1 MALKTDREIAS
12 LKAED
17 GQRQVVA
24 VASGA
29 GGGLCIEVRSG
40 GRSKTWLYRYRINN
54 KARKFTLGSYPA
66 MSLAT
71 ARVEHGKA
79 VALVKAGE
87 DPAAVAKASK
97 VKRSAMPTFD
107 AFFEEWLE
115 WKQVAKPARAS
126 TVEAYR
132 HTHRLYISKAIGS
145 LLLKDVTRAVLF
157 AHLSKVRGRSIQA
170 ARKAL
175 TICAQM
181 LDHAV
186 NLDLIE
192 LNPARTIKPSTIGA
206 EAPPPRQRWL
216 CREEIAVFWFGLNEG
231 GYHPTQVN
239 CLRLI
244 LLTGARRGEAT
255 SMTWD
260 QIIGNKWVI
269 PASNAKN
276 GKEHTIT
283 LHPLA
288 LDVIASQRAI
298 SRGSAWVFEAIRE
311 HDAGQ
316 GHIDGNALRWVLNK
330 VRALTMPQSEIFTVH
345 DLRRTFAS
353 CCAEYLDANESV
365 IELALNHSKRDR
377 LVATYQAGK
386 RAEQVARLFELWGD
400 FVFTLIKPEQ
410 CKPVNVISVDFR
422 SRN

>member
-1 MALKTDREIAS
+1 MALKTDWEIAN

-66 MSLAT
+66 MSLAA

-115 WKQVAKPARAS
+115 WKQVARPARAS

-186 NLDLIE
+186 NLELLE

-216 CREEIAVFWFGLNEG
+216 CREEVASFWQGLSEG
-231 GYHPTQVN
+231 GFHPSQSN

-244 LLTGARRGEAT
+244 LLTGVRRGEAT
-255 SMTWD
+255 GMTWE
-260 QIIGNKWVI
+260 QVIGNKWII
-269 PASNAKN
+269 PASNTKN
-276 GKEHTIT
+276 GKEHTVT
-283 LHPLA
+283 LHKMSLEILA
-288 LDVIASQRAI
+288 HQRAI
-298 SRGSAWVFEAIRE
+298 SSGSPWVFEAIRE
-311 HDAGQ
+311 HEAGQ
-316 GHIDGNALRWVLNK
+316 GHIDGNALRWVINK
-330 VRALTMPQSEIFTVH
+330 VRSISMAQSEQFTVH
-345 DLRRTFAS
+345 DLRRSFAS

-365 IELALNHSKRDR
+365 IELALNHSKRDC

-386 RAEQVARLFELWGD
+386 RAEQVARLFEKWGEYIEKLTTTENTIPD
-400 FVFTLIKPEQ
+400 
-410 CKPVNVISVDFR
+410 NVVTINFR
-422 SRN
+422 K

>member
-1 MALKTDREIAS
+1 MALKTDREIAN

-66 MSLAT
+66 MSLAI

-97 VKRSAMPTFD
+97 AKRSAMPTFD

-115 WKQVAKPARAS
+115 WKQAAKPARAS

-132 HTHRLYISKAIGS
+132 HIHRLYISKAIGS

-216 CREEIAVFWFGLNEG
+216 CREEIALFWLGLNEG
-231 GYHPTQVN
+231 GYHPAQVN

-400 FVFTLIKPEQ
+400 FVFTLIKPAQ
-410 CKPVNVISVDFR
+410 HKPVNVISVDFR
-422 SRN
+422 NRN